1 MMIPEKQIPTTAFV
15 VEKPGAPF
23 VLQDVVLD
31 EVRASEVLVE
41 MKYTGLCHTDI
52 VVQQGAIPIGDYPA
66 VLGHEGAGIVRRV
79 GSGVKDKSL
88 QEGDLVFLSFSSCH
102 EETCNP
108 CSKGRNGFCGQM
120 TPINFAGARGLTA
133 AESPISFPGG
143 KGPIRG
149 QFFGQSS
156 MSKLAVVDERSVV
169 KSPSR
174 SGITVEDMAVL
185 APLGCGYLT
194 GAGTVFNV
202 LKPTPTSR
210 FAVLGMGAVG
220 LAAML
225 AARSQG
231 VETIIAVDI
240 VDAKLELAKSL
251 GASHTLNTKSVSD
264 LAQGLLDIFPDGV
277 DCILDTTGVVPLL
290 EAAVKA
296 LGHEGTLAIVG
307 VARAGSSLNI
317 DPLALMMACKRVV
330 GVIEGC
336 ANPAVIVPQ
345 LIDLYKQ
352 GKFPVDKLA
361 KIYAPSDFEQAMA
374 DLHSGSVIKP
384 VIKWADL

>member
-1 MMIPEKQIPTTAFV
+1 MYY
-15 VEKPGAPF
+15 PF
-23 VLQDVVLD
+23 RNELLQKK
-31 EVRASEVLVE
+31 VRLT
-41 MKYTGLCHTDI
+41 KYPQDI

-102 EETCNP
+102 EESCRP
-108 CSKGRNGFCGQM
+108 CSKGRNGFCGQV
-120 TPINFAGARGLTA
+120 TPINFAGARGLSA

-169 KSPSR
+169 KSPSA
-174 SGITVEDMAVL
+174 SGLTVEDMAVL

-220 LAAML
+220 VAAML

-231 VETIIAVDI
+231 VETVIAVDI
-240 VDAKLELAKSL
+240 VDEKLEVAKSL
-251 GASHTLNTKSVSD
+251 GASHTLNTRDVSD

-317 DPLALMMACKRVV
+317 DPLELMMACKRVV

-336 ANPAVIVPQ
+336 ANPAVVSLSFGQ
-345 LIDLYKQ
+345 SLE
-352 GKFPVDKLA
+352 
-361 KIYAPSDFEQAMA
+361 S
-374 DLHSGSVIKP
+374 
-384 VIKWADL
+384 

>member
-1 MMIPEKQIPTTAFV
+1 MIPEKQIPTTAFV

-23 VLQDVVLD
+23 VLQNIILD
-31 EVRASEVLVE
+31 EVRANEVLVE

-52 VVQQGAIPIGDYPA
+52 VVQQGAIPVGDYPA
-66 VLGHEGAGIVRRV
+66 VLGHEGAGIVRRI
-79 GSGVKDKSL
+79 GSAVKDKSL

-102 EETCNP
+102 EESCSP
-108 CSKGRNGFCGQM
+108 CSKGRNGFCDQM
-120 TPINFAGARGLTA
+120 TSINFAGARGLTA

-143 KGPIRG
+143 SPIRG

-156 MSKLAVVDERSVV
+156 MSRLAVVDERSVV
-169 KSPSR
+169 KSPPG
-174 SGITVEDMAVL
+174 SGVTVEDMAVL

-202 LKPTPTSR
+202 LKPKSKSR
-210 FAVLGMGAVG
+210 LAVIGMGAVG
-220 LAAML
+220 VAAML
-225 AARSQG
+225 AARSRG
-231 VETIIAVDI
+231 VETVIAVDI
-240 VDAKLELAKSL
+240 VDAKLELARSL

-264 LAQGLLDIFPDGV
+264 LTQGLLDILPDGV

-317 DPLALMMACKRVV
+317 DPLKLMMGCQRVV

-345 LIDLYKQ
+345 LIDLYKR

-361 KIYAPSDFEQAMA
+361 RIYAPSDFEQAMA

-384 VIKWADL
+384 VIQWADL

>member
-1 MMIPEKQIPTTAFV
+1 MIPEKQIPTTAFV
-15 VEKPGAPF
+15 VEKPGTPF

-31 EVRASEVLVE
+31 EVRAREVLVE
-41 MKYTGLCHTDI
+41 MKYTGICHTDI
-52 VVQQGAIPIGDYPA
+52 IVQQGAIPVGDYPA
-66 VLGHEGAGIVRRV
+66 VLGHEGAGIIRRV

-88 QEGDLVFLSFSSCH
+88 QDGDLVFLGFSSCH
-102 EETCNP
+102 KQTCSP
-108 CSKGRNGFCGQM
+108 CSNGRNGFCDQVI
-120 TPINFAGARGLTA
+120 PINFAGARGLSA

-169 KSPSR
+169 KSPPE

-220 LAAML
+220 MAAML

-251 GASHTLNTKSVSD
+251 GASHTLNTK
-264 LAQGLLDIFPDGV
+264 I
-277 DCILDTTGVVPLL
+277 PLL

-296 LGHEGTLAIVG
+296 LGHQGILAMVG
-307 VARAGSSLNI
+307 LPRAGSSLNI
-317 DPLALMMACKRVV
+317 DPVALVMACKRVV

-336 ANPAVIVPQ
+336 ANPAVIIPQ

-361 KIYAPSDFEQAMA
+361 KTYAPGDFEQAMT
-374 DLHSGSVIKP
+374 DLHCGNVIKP

>member
-1 MMIPEKQIPTTAFV
+1 MIPEKQIPTTAFV

-23 VLQDVVLD
+23 VLQEVVLD
-31 EVRASEVLVE
+31 EVRTNEVLVE

-102 EETCNP
+102 EASCSP
-108 CSKGRNGFCGQM
+108 CSKGRNGFCGQV
-120 TPINFAGARGLTA
+120 TPINFAGARGLSA
-133 AESPISFPGG
+133 DESPISFPGG

-169 KSPSR
+169 KSPSG
-174 SGITVEDMAVL
+174 SGVTVEDMAVL

-202 LKPTPTSR
+202 LKPTPKSS

-220 LAAML
+220 VAAML
-225 AARSQG
+225 AARSLG
-231 VETIIAVDI
+231 VETVIAVDI
-240 VDAKLELAKSL
+240 VDAKLELAKAL
-251 GASHTLNTKSVSD
+251 GASHTLNTRSVSD

-317 DPLALMMACKRVV
+317 DPLALMMSCKRVA

-361 KIYAPSDFEQAMA
+361 KIYAPEDFEQAMA

-384 VIKWADL
+384 IIKWADL

>member
-1 MMIPEKQIPTTAFV
+1 MIPKKQIPTTAFV

-23 VLQDVVLD
+23 ILQDVVLD
-31 EVRASEVLVE
+31 EVRANEVLVE

-52 VVQQGAIPIGDYPA
+52 VVQQGVIPVGDYPA
-66 VLGHEGAGIVRRV
+66 VLGHEGAGIVRRI
-79 GSGVKDKSL
+79 GSAVKDKSL
-88 QEGDLVFLSFSSCH
+88 QEGDLVFLSFTSCH
-102 EETCNP
+102 EESCSP
-108 CSKGRNGFCGQM
+108 CSNGRHGFCSQM
-120 TPINFAGARGLTA
+120 TDINFAGARGLSST
-133 AESPISFPGG
+133 ESPISFPDG

-169 KSPSR
+169 KSPAA
-174 SGITVEDMAVL
+174 SGITIEDMGVL

-194 GAGTVFNV
+194 GAGTIFNV
-202 LKPTPTSR
+202 LKPKPTSR
-210 FAVLGMGAVG
+210 LAVFGMGAVG
-220 LAAML
+220 LAALL

-231 VETIIAVDI
+231 VETVIAVDI

-251 GASHTLNTKSVSD
+251 GASHTLNTKSISD
-264 LAQGLLDIFPDGV
+264 LAQGLLDTFPDGV
-277 DCILDTTGVVPLL
+277 DYILDTTGVIPLL

-307 VARAGSSLNI
+307 VARAGSSFNI
-317 DPLALMMACKRVV
+317 DPLAFMMACKRVV

-336 ANPAVIVPQ
+336 GNPAVIVPQ

-352 GKFPVDKLA
+352 GKFPVDRIA
-361 KIYAPSDFEQAMA
+361 KIYPPDALEQALA
-374 DLHSGSVIKP
+374 DLHSGRVIKP

>member
-1 MMIPEKQIPTTAFV
+1 MIPEKQIPTTAFV
-15 VEKPGAPF
+15 VDKPGAPF

-31 EVRASEVLVE
+31 EVRSNEVLVE

-52 VVQQGAIPIGDYPA
+52 VVQQGAIPVGDYPA

-102 EETCNP
+102 EETCRS
-108 CSKGRNGFCGQM
+108 CSNGRNGFCGQM
-120 TPINFAGARGLTA
+120 TPINFAGARGLSA

-169 KSPSR
+169 KSPSG
-174 SGITVEDMAVL
+174 SGLTVEDMAVL

-220 LAAML
+220 VAAML

-231 VETIIAVDI
+231 VQTVIAVDI
-240 VDAKLELAKSL
+240 VDEKLEMAKSL

-317 DPLALMMACKRVV
+317 DPLELMMACKRVV

-361 KIYAPSDFEQAMA
+361 KIYPPGDLEQAMA
-374 DLHSGSVIKP
+374 DLQSGSVIKP
-384 VIKWADL
+384 IIKWTDL

>member
-1 MMIPEKQIPTTAFV
+1 MRLT
-15 VEKPGAPF
+15 
-23 VLQDVVLD
+23 
-31 EVRASEVLVE
+31 
-41 MKYTGLCHTDI
+41 KYPQDI

-88 QEGDLVFLSFSSCH
+88 QEGDLVFLSFSSCLKD
-102 EETCNP
+102 TCRP
-108 CSKGRNGFCGQM
+108 CSKGQNGFCGQV
-120 TPINFAGARGLTA
+120 TPINFAGARGLSA

-169 KSPSR
+169 KSPSA
-174 SGITVEDMAVL
+174 SGLTVEDMAVL

-194 GAGTVFNV
+194 GAGTVFNI

-220 LAAML
+220 VAAML

-231 VETIIAVDI
+231 VQTIIAVDI
-240 VDAKLELAKSL
+240 VDKKLEMAKSL
-251 GASHTLNTKSVSD
+251 GASHMLNTRVSD

-277 DCILDTTGVVPLL
+277 DCILDTTGVAPLL

-317 DPLALMMACKRVV
+317 DPLELMMACKRVV

-336 ANPAVIVPQ
+336 ANPAVVS
-345 LIDLYKQ
+345 LS
-352 GKFPVDKLA
+352 F
-361 KIYAPSDFEQAMA
+361 
-374 DLHSGSVIKP
+374 
-384 VIKWADL
+384 

>member
-1 MMIPEKQIPTTAFV
+1 MIPV
-15 VEKPGAPF
+15 
-23 VLQDVVLD
+23 
-31 EVRASEVLVE
+31 
-41 MKYTGLCHTDI
+41 
-52 VVQQGAIPIGDYPA
+52 GDYPA

-88 QEGDLVFLSFSSCH
+88 QEGDLVFLSFSSCQT
-102 EETCNP
+102 ESCAP
-108 CSKGRNGFCGQM
+108 CSEGRNGFCNKM
-120 TPINFAGARGLTA
+120 TPINFAGARGLSA

-169 KSPSR
+169 KSPST
-174 SGITVEDMAVL
+174 SGITIEDMAVL

-202 LKPTPTSR
+202 LKPKPTSR
-210 FAVLGMGAVG
+210 FAVFGMGAVG
-220 LAAML
+220 LAALM
-225 AARSQG
+225 AARALG
-231 VETIIAVDI
+231 VENVIAVDI

-251 GASHTLNTKSVSD
+251 GASHTLNTKGVSD
-264 LAQGLLDIFPDGV
+264 LAQGLLDMFPGGV
-277 DCILDTTGVVPLL
+277 DCIIDTTGVVPLL

-307 VARAGSSLNI
+307 VARAGSSLTI
-317 DPLALMMACKRVV
+317 DPLALMMDCKRIV

-336 ANPAVIVPQ
+336 AKPAVVST
-345 LIDLYKQ
+345 LDLM
-352 GKFPVDKLA
+352 LA
-361 KIYAPSDFEQAMA
+361 
-374 DLHSGSVIKP
+374 
-384 VIKWADL
+384 

>member
-1 MMIPEKQIPTTAFV
+1 MIPEKQIPTTAFV

-23 VLQDVVLD
+23 VLQDVILD
-31 EVRASEVLVE
+31 EVRANEVLVE

-52 VVQQGAIPIGDYPA
+52 VVQQGAIPVGDYPA

-102 EETCNP
+102 KQSCTP
-108 CSKGRNGFCGQM
+108 CKEGRNGYCDQI
-120 TPINFAGARGLTA
+120 TPINFAGARGLSA
-133 AESPISFPGG
+133 SESPISFPGG
-143 KGPIRG
+143 KGQIRG

-169 KSPSR
+169 KSPSE
-174 SGITVEDMAVL
+174 SGITIEDMAVL

-202 LKPTPTSR
+202 LKPRPTSR

-225 AARSQG
+225 AARSLG

-240 VDAKLELAKSL
+240 VDAKLELAKSF

-264 LAQGLLDIFPDGV
+264 LAQGLLDMFPDGV

-307 VARAGSSLNI
+307 VARPGSSLNI
-317 DPLALMMACKRVV
+317 DPLALMMGCKRVV

-361 KIYAPSDFEQAMA
+361 KIYAPDALEQALA

-384 VIKWADL
+384 IIKWADL

>member
-1 MMIPEKQIPTTAFV
+1 MIPEKQIPTAAFV

-23 VLQDVVLD
+23 VLQDVILD
-31 EVRASEVLVE
+31 EVRANEVLVE

-52 VVQQGAIPIGDYPA
+52 VVQQGAIPIGEYPA

-79 GSGVKDKSL
+79 GSDVKDKSL
-88 QEGDLVFLSFSSCH
+88 REGDLVFLSFSSCH
-102 EETCNP
+102 KESCSPCNE
-108 CSKGRNGFCGQM
+108 GRNGFCGQV
-120 TPINFAGARGLTA
+120 TPINFAGARGLSA
-133 AESPISFPGG
+133 AESPISFPAG

-156 MSKLAVVDERSVV
+156 MSKLAVVDEWSVV
-169 KSPSR
+169 KSPPG
-174 SGITVEDMAVL
+174 SGVTVEDMAVL

-194 GAGTVFNV
+194 GAGTVFNI
-202 LKPTPTSR
+202 LKPTPKSR

-220 LAAML
+220 VAAML

-231 VETIIAVDI
+231 VETVIAVDI

-251 GASHTLNTKSVSD
+251 GASHTLNMRSVSD
-264 LAQGLLDIFPDGV
+264 LTQGLLDIFPDGM

-317 DPLALMMACKRVV
+317 DPLALMMACQRVV

-336 ANPAVIVPQ
+336 ANPAEIVPQ

-352 GKFPVDKLA
+352 GRFPVDKLA
-361 KIYAPSDFEQAMA
+361 KIYAPDEFEQAMG

>member
-1 MMIPEKQIPTTAFV
+1 MIPQKQIPTTAFV

-31 EVRASEVLVE
+31 EVRANEVLVE

-52 VVQQGAIPIGDYPA
+52 VVQQGTIPVGDYPA

-102 EETCNP
+102 EESCRP

-120 TPINFAGARGLTA
+120 TPINFAGARGLSA

-169 KSPSR
+169 KSPSA
-174 SGITVEDMAVL
+174 SGLTVEDMAVL

-202 LKPTPTSR
+202 LQPTPTSR

-220 LAAML
+220 VAAML

-231 VETIIAVDI
+231 VETVIAVDI
-240 VDAKLELAKSL
+240 VDEKLEVAKSL

-317 DPLALMMACKRVV
+317 DPLELMMACKRVV

-352 GKFPVDKLA
+352 GKFPVDRLA
-361 KIYAPSDFEQAMA
+361 KIYAPGDFEQAMA
-374 DLHSGSVIKP
+374 DLHSGRVIKP